1 MIRIRVYLFV
11 RVDENSL
18 SLLQNVRYSLVVN
31 FFDESC
37 FFFMFLEFS
46 DAKAAIEN
54 ILSRISF
61 DPKYCTRLL
70 HWLRN
75 LDMKSFGKQEKT
87 KKPGSHFTAKLPLMV
102 FLKELNIKYFRNAMN
117 TIVCRV
123 LYRLCILNMHPQ
135 SRSNFCCLYM

>member
-1 MIRIRVYLFV
+1 MNNDDKYSFYLLVYLTGLYDKNIQFICLCV
-11 RVDENSL
+11 WMRIHSASCKINGNS
-18 SLLQNVRYSLVVN
+18 SLDD

-37 FFFMFLEFS
+37 FFLLMFLEFS

-75 LDMKSFGKQEKT
+75 LDMKSIGKQEKT
-87 KKPGSHFTAKLPLMV
+87 KKPGSHFTAKLLLRV
-102 FLKELNIKYFRNAMN
+102 FLEC
-117 TIVCRV
+117 TE
-123 LYRLCILNMHPQ
+123 
-135 SRSNFCCLYM
+135 